1 MQANIARM
9 RRFRFRFRHFEMF
22 LCQLGELQSKE
33 SPGCLMNLEEKDDQ
47 RVGVCPL
54 RHLLKE
60 QGSASA
66 QGDAY
71 SCGNHPSPQQE
82 ERTCS
87 DGKSCQSF
95 CHVPLPKW
103 SFSAH
108 WHIGCDIHF
117 RPFNARSIKF
127 TPGSLF
133 WV

>member
-66 QGDAY
+66 QGDVVLTAVATTPVL
-71 SCGNHPSPQQE
+71 SRRRGPAVMGRAVRAFVMCLSQNGPS
-82 ERTCS
+82 
-87 DGKSCQSF
+87 
-95 CHVPLPKW
+95 LP
-103 SFSAH
+103 
-108 WHIGCDIHF
+108 IGTLAVIF
-117 RPFNARSIKF
+117 IL
-127 TPGSLF
+127 GSSMQGP
-133 WV
+133 